1 MKDVNKI
8 ILVGRLGAD
17 PVLRDTK
24 NGLSVAQFPLA
35 TSRWVKETGQETA
48 QTESQEAADKTQWHR
63 VIAWGKQADACA
75 QFLKKGDSVYVEGS
89 VRTHKY
95 ESKEGDSRMA
105 FEVHAETVSFLGKF
119 GNGRKQEDSGMK
131 AQAVGE

>member
-24 NGLSVAQFPLA
+24 NGLSVTQFPLA
-35 TSRWVKETGQETA
+35 TSRWLK
-48 QTESQEAADKTQWHR
+48 EAATETENQEGAEKTQWHR
-63 VIAWGKQADACA
+63 VIAWGKQAEACS

-95 ESKEGDSRMA
+95 ETKDGDSRMA

-119 GNGRKQEDSGMK
+119 GGHRKSEEVSPK